1 MRYEKYKLVNDV
13 VDGMIYVDDLE
24 KWVSI
29 NSLEEA
35 NQIIKFYEGTE

>member
-13 VDGMIYVDDLE
+13 VDGMIYVEDLE